1 MAREHL
7 VLKTLYCHDNYPIH
21 RRKHLVLMKSIYLT
35 LLGSVRNEVGN
46 RDLVGPT
53 IGKITGSQPGTVF
66 LSPIL
71 LVGTFQK

>member
-7 VLKTLYCHDNYPIH
+7 VLKKLYCHDNYPTH

-35 LLGSVRNEVGN
+35 LVGSVRNEVGN
-46 RDLVGPT
+46 RDLVGTT
-53 IGKITGSQPGTVF
+53 ICKITGSQPGIAS
-66 LSPIL
+66 LSPVL